1 MRLGRALAEHHK
13 VYDFIVVG
21 SGCGSIVARRLA
33 EKKGVK
39 VLLLEA
45 GDSNKK
51 NPILHIPL
59 LSVATIVPFSKKYN
73 RRYESEEETFLDDR
87 KIFQPRGKVLGGSS
101 MINGMIWVRG
111 HPNDYDSWGD
121 ITGDKSWKYEHLLQ
135 YFNSKS
141 QEVYFQNTQWV
152 NKLLLFGMFF

>member
-51 NPILHIPL
+51 NPILYIPL

-73 RRYESEEETFLDDR
+73 WRY
-87 KIFQPRGKVLGGSS
+87 
-101 MINGMIWVRG
+101 
-111 HPNDYDSWGD
+111 
-121 ITGDKSWKYEHLLQ
+121 
-135 YFNSKS
+135 
-141 QEVYFQNTQWV
+141 
-152 NKLLLFGMFF
+152 